1 MKKLAYLI
9 LNSVFF
15 ISCGENKTVEPA
27 PSVVE
32 EPQAVV
38 KVDYPFEAKLAND
51 WTIGD
56 AQHTVKVLELYKLL
70 QTADFADSLVLPYFA
85 DSITSVSFDDRV
97 YAGNPR
103 GFLKRVRDFKGQF
116 KEFDEEFVSYVCLH
130 SERKG
135 IDMVSLW
142 FKESGT
148 RKNGKVDSTRY
159 QENWIFNKE
168 GKITARTA
176 FARYGF

>member
-9 LNSVFF
+9 LASMFF
-15 ISCGENKTVEPA
+15 VSCGENKTVEPA
-27 PSVVE
+27 PAVVE
-32 EPQAVV
+32 EPKAAV
-38 KVDYPFEAKLAND
+38 KVDYPFDAKLAND

-56 AQHTVKVLELYKLL
+56 PQKTVKVLELYQHL
-70 QTADFADSLVLPYFA
+70 QSADFADSVVLPYFA
-85 DSITSVSFDDRV
+85 DSITSIGFDEKV
-97 YAGNPR
+97 YAGDPR
-103 GFLKRVRDFKGQF
+103 GFFKRVRDFRGQF

-130 SERKG
+130 SESAG

-148 RKNGKVDSTRY
+148 RKNGKMDSTRY
-159 QENWIFNKE
+159 QENWIFNKD
-168 GKITARTA
+168 GKITTRTA